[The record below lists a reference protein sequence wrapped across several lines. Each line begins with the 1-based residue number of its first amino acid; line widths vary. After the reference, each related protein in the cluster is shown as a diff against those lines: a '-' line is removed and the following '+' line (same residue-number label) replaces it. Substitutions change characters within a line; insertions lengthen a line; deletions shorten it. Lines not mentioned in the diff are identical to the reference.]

1 MTANSREERQ
11 HSPKK
16 ADDQR
21 KEFQIDRD
29 RIIYSTAFRRL
40 AQVTQ
45 VVSASEG
52 SVFHNRLTHSLK
64 VAQVGRRLA
73 EKLIQ
78 DASTNPEL
86 IEKCGGLDPDVVEAA
101 ALAHDLGHPPFGH
114 IAEKELNQLARKYGL
129 SDGFEG
135 NAQTF
140 RILTRLEPHRKDYPG
155 LNLTRATL
163 NATLKY
169 PWFCHRDSGDT
180 KTRKRAKKYSVY
192 DLDRKSFDFVRR
204 PIETEASIEQQTLE
218 ASIMDFAD
226 DVTYSVHD
234 LEDFYLAG
242 LIPLHTLGT
251 NKVEFNQFIKKWRDS
266 LPDSYIKE
274 QLESINTE
282 TLEEEDEEKGLKGR
296 LKRFLYNYY
305 IENYTPGF
313 IEQIKRGSSV
323 LIQQYIQSV
332 SLRDSYGEYGYLER
346 DKDKEIEL
354 QFLQQIVRKYV
365 IDNPRLTTQQF
376 GQRKIVGTLFEIY
389 KEAIETERINLIPVR
404 FLKDGSFQGFLDTEN
419 KKTIEQQKVR
429 MAIDI
434 VASFSEF
441 EAVTMYRR
449 LAGMDQGSVMDY
461 II

>member
-11 HSPKK
+11 YKPKK
-16 ADDQR
+16 LDDQR

-29 RIIYSTAFRRL
+29 RIIYSAAFRRL

-45 VVSASEG
+45 VASASEG
-52 SVFHNRLTHSLK
+52 NVFHNRLTHSLK

-73 EKLIQ
+73 EKIIQ
-78 DASTNPEL
+78 DASTSSPGL

-101 ALAHDLGHPPFGH
+101 ALSHDLGHPPFGH
-114 IAEKELNQLARKYGL
+114 IAEKELDQLARKHEL

-140 RILTRLEPHRKDYPG
+140 RILTRLEPHRSEYPG

-192 DLDRKSFDFVRR
+192 DLDRKSFEFVRN
-204 PIETEASIEQQTLE
+204 TSGSEASIEQQTLE

-242 LIPLHTLGT
+242 LIPLRALTREEP
-251 NKVEFNQFIKKWRDS
+251 EFRKLIDEWLDK
-266 LPDSYIKE
+266 LPDNDFKE
-274 QLESINTE
+274 QIKTVEEQNRLRNLLEA
-282 TLEEEDEEKGLKGR
+282 
-296 LKRFLYNYY
+296 Y
-305 IENYTPGF
+305 IPPRYTPGS
-313 IEQIKRGSSV
+313 IEQAAQIKRVSSE
-323 LIQQYIQSV
+323 LIQRYIQSV
-332 SLRDSYGEYGYLER
+332 SLSEIYGEYGYLNRRQNE
-346 DKDKEIEL
+346 EIQL

-365 IDNPRLTTQQF
+365 IVNPRLTTQQF
-376 GQRKIVGTLFEIY
+376 GQKKIVRTLFDIY
-389 KEAIETERINLIPVR
+389 REAIETDKINLIPVR
-404 FLKDGSFQGFLDTEN
+404 FLKNGSLESLLDTESTE
-419 KKTIEQQKVR
+419 TINQQKTR
-429 MAIDI
+429 IAIDI
-434 VASFSEF
+434 VASFSEL
-441 EAVTMYRR
+441 EAVVMYRR
-449 LAGMDQGSVMDY
+449 LTGTEQGSVMDY